1 MAVITKNKTHSETR
15 RLSRQTIHQKVVADS
30 KMPGASITNSP
41 SEGSRNSTAA
51 GRGGVVYA

>member
-1 MAVITKNKTHSETR
+1 MAVITKNKTRSETR

-30 KMPGASITNSP
+30 RMQGVSIKNIP
-41 SEGSRNSTAA
+41 NEGSRNSTAA